1 LKAFLFIP
9 HPSALIPS
17 ENRMQRCPKCGR
29 TYQDD
34 NQKFCT
40 FDGGRLEQPSASE
53 SAPTVVDLNKTMQA
67 GFPPPPPPPPQQQP
81 GSTAPIVP
89 PPDLNRTV
97 MGGPSTP
104 TSEFQSH
111 PTGPTQGPTS
121 SPLQSPATSNPLP
134 PAPVSSQQLPPPGV
148 VSMPPPQPLGPASA
162 PLPSANTAPLGK
174 KSSKLPWILGVVAV
188 LLLLG
193 LGAGGVLLWF
203 ITGKGEKSRTGT
215 TINTTGDEKAN
226 TNANQGGND
235 NTATAQASP
244 TATAVQPPPNS
255 TQFVNTRRNLNSLLT
270 EHYADFSFYY
280 PRSWELDT
288 KAGSEGSS
296 NFVKVERKLP
306 PDFTQENFAVGYY
319 ESNGTVEADRPVYPS
334 LVRSFDS
341 KLSAAFPEYR
351 KVSEGETKINSL
363 SGYEFRFQSIS
374 RGTEKGD
381 ITIWGRVV
389 FLPPGTEGDKR
400 GVTLLMLA
408 TSVAPELTSID
419 DVGVR
424 GELPVILNTFKL
436 GQ

>member
-1 LKAFLFIP
+1 
-9 HPSALIPS
+9 
-17 ENRMQRCPKCGR
+17 MQRCPKCGR

-53 SAPTVVDLNKTMQA
+53 SAPTVVDLNKTMQSS
-67 GFPPPPPPPPQQQP
+67 FPSSQPPPPP

-89 PPDLNRTV
+89 PPDLDRTV
-97 MGGPSTP
+97 MGGRSTP

-121 SPLQSPATSNPLP
+121 SSLQPPATSNQLSSTA
-134 PAPVSSQQLPPPGV
+134 PAQPVA
-148 VSMPPPQPLGPASA
+148 PPPQHAVSVPPQPAAVSSSA
-162 PLPSANTAPLGK
+162 PLPPPNTAPLAK
-174 KSSKLPWILGVVAV
+174 KSSKLPWILGGVAV

-203 ITGKGEKSRTGT
+203 ITGRAERARTGGGGT
-215 TINTTGDEKAN
+215 AINTSRDDNAN
-226 TNANQGGND
+226 TNANASGND
-235 NTATAQASP
+235 NTTTANPSPSPASL
-244 TATAVQPPPNS
+244 QPPPNS
-255 TQFVNTRRNLNSLLT
+255 TQFVNTRRNLNSLLSD
-270 EHYADFSFYY
+270 HYADFSFYY

-288 KAGSEGSS
+288 KAGGEGSS

-334 LVRSFDS
+334 LVRSFNS

-351 KVSEGETKINSL
+351 KISEGETKVNSI
-363 SGYEFRFQSIS
+363 SGYEFRFQSVS

-408 TSVAPELTSID
+408 TSVAPELTSIE

>member
-1 LKAFLFIP
+1 
-9 HPSALIPS
+9 
-17 ENRMQRCPKCGR
+17 MQRCPKCGR

-40 FDGGRLEQPSASE
+40 FDGGRLEQPSASG

-67 GFPPPPPPPPQQQP
+67 GFPPPPPQQHEP
-81 GSTAPIVP
+81 GSTAPIV

-97 MGGPSTP
+97 MGGPATP

-121 SPLQSPATSNPLP
+121 SPLQPSATSNSLP
-134 PAPVSSQQLPPPGV
+134 PSPVPSQQLPPHA
-148 VSMPPPQPLGPASA
+148 VSMPSQPLGPSSA
-162 PLPSANTAPLGK
+162 PLPSANTAPIGK
-174 KSSKLPWILGVVAV
+174 KSSKLPWILGGVAV

-203 ITGKGEKSRTGT
+203 VTSRAEKSRTGT
-215 TINTTGDEKAN
+215 TINTSRDENA
-226 TNANQGGND
+226 NANQSSNNN
-235 NTATAQASP
+235 NTATATASP
-244 TATAVQPPPNS
+244 SPTAVQPPPNS

-341 KLSAAFPEYR
+341 KLSATFPEYH
-351 KVSEGETKINSL
+351 KVSEGETKINSI
-363 SGYEFRFQSIS
+363 SGYEFRFQSVS

>member
-1 LKAFLFIP
+1 
-9 HPSALIPS
+9 
-17 ENRMQRCPKCGR
+17 MQRCPKCGR

-40 FDGGRLEQPSASE
+40 FDGGRLEQPNASG
-53 SAPTVVDLNKTMQA
+53 SAPTVVDLNKTMQSN
-67 GFPPPPPPPPQQQP
+67 FPPPVPP

-89 PPDLNRTV
+89 PPDLSRTV
-97 MGGPSTP
+97 MGGPPTP

-111 PTGPTQGPTS
+111 PTGPTQGPTAA
-121 SPLQSPATSNPLP
+121 PLQAPVTSTPLP
-134 PAPVSSQQLPPPGV
+134 PPPHVPAQGPQQPHTGAVSVPPPAAA
-148 VSMPPPQPLGPASA
+148 SSA
-162 PLPSANTAPLGK
+162 PLPPQTAPLAK
-174 KSSKLPWILGVVAV
+174 KSSKLPWIFGGVAV
-188 LLLLG
+188 LFLLG

-203 ITGKGEKSRTGT
+203 LTAKPAKTTGGT
-215 TINTTGDEKAN
+215 TINTATDDKANANSSANANDNTTAN
-226 TNANQGGND
+226 TNTG
-235 NTATAQASP
+235 P
-244 TATAVQPPPNS
+244 AVVAPPPNS
-255 TQFVNTRRNLNSLLT
+255 TQFVNTRRNLNSLLSD
-270 EHYADFSFYY
+270 HYADFSFYY

-306 PDFTQENFAVGYY
+306 PDYTQENFAVGYY
-319 ESNGTVEADRPVYPS
+319 ESNGTVEADRPVFPS

-341 KLSAAFPEYR
+341 KLSASFPEYR
-351 KVSEGETKINSL
+351 KVSEGETTVNSIK
-363 SGYEFRFQSIS
+363 GYEFRFQSIS

-389 FLPPGTEGDKR
+389 FLPPGTDGDRR

-408 TSVAPELTSID
+408 TSVAPELTSLQ

-424 GELPVILNTFKL
+424 GELPVILNSFKL

>member
-1 LKAFLFIP
+1 
-9 HPSALIPS
+9 
-17 ENRMQRCPKCGR
+17 MQRCPKCGR

-53 SAPTVVDLNKTMQA
+53 SAPTVIDLNKTMQSS
-67 GFPPPPPPPPQQQP
+67 FPPPPPPQQQP

-111 PTGPTQGPTS
+111 PTGPTHGPTS
-121 SPLQSPATSNPLP
+121 SPLQPPATSHPLP
-134 PAPVSSQQLPPPGV
+134 ATPAPAQQVPPHA
-148 VSMPPPQPLGPASA
+148 VSMPPQQPPGISSA
-162 PLPSANTAPLGK
+162 PLPAPNTAPLGK
-174 KSSKLPWILGVVAV
+174 KSSKLPWILGGVAV

-203 ITGKGEKSRTGT
+203 ISGKGEKSRTGT
-215 TINTTGDEKAN
+215 TINTREEKAN
-226 TNANQGGND
+226 TNTSGND
-235 NTATAQASP
+235 NTANANASP
-244 TATAVQPPPNS
+244 GPVAAQPPPNS

-288 KAGSEGSS
+288 KAGGEGSS

-351 KVSEGETKINSL
+351 KVSEGETKINSI
-363 SGYEFRFQSIS
+363 SGYEFRFQSVS

-408 TSVAPELTSID
+408 TSVAPELTSIE

>member
-1 LKAFLFIP
+1 
-9 HPSALIPS
+9 
-17 ENRMQRCPKCGR
+17 MQRCPKCGR

-67 GFPPPPPPPPQQQP
+67 GFPPPPPPQQQHEP

-97 MGGPSTP
+97 MGGSSTP

-121 SPLQSPATSNPLP
+121 SALQPPATSNPLP
-134 PAPVSSQQLPPPGV
+134 PAPVPSQQLPPHA
-148 VSMPPPQPLGPASA
+148 VSMPPQPHGPASA
-162 PLPSANTAPLGK
+162 PLPSANTAPIGK
-174 KSSKLPWILGVVAV
+174 KSSKLPWILGGVAV

-203 ITGKGEKSRTGT
+203 VTSRGEKTRTGT
-215 TINTTGDEKAN
+215 TINTSQDDKAN
-226 TNANQGGND
+226 ANANQSAND
-235 NTATAQASP
+235 NTQAATASP
-244 TATAVQPPPNS
+244 SPTAVQPPPNS

-288 KAGSEGSS
+288 KAGGEGSS

-351 KVSEGETKINSL
+351 KVSEGETKINSI
-363 SGYEFRFQSIS
+363 SGYEFRFQSVS

>member
-1 LKAFLFIP
+1 
-9 HPSALIPS
+9 
-17 ENRMQRCPKCGR
+17 MQRCPKCGR

-40 FDGGRLEQPSASE
+40 FDGGRLEQGSASE
-53 SAPTVVDLNKTMQA
+53 SAPTVVDLNKTMQSS
-67 GFPPPPPPPPQQQP
+67 FPQQQQQPPPPPQQP

-121 SPLQSPATSNPLP
+121 SPLQQPATANPLP
-134 PAPVSSQQLPPPGV
+134 TSPVPAQQVPPGV
-148 VSMPPPQPLGPASA
+148 VSMPPQPPPGVSSA
-162 PLPSANTAPLGK
+162 PLAPPNTAPLAK
-174 KSSKLPWILGVVAV
+174 KSSKLPWIFGGVAV

-215 TINTTGDEKAN
+215 GTAINTSRDE
-226 TNANQGGND
+226 NANANANANA
-235 NTATAQASP
+235 NTATVNASP
-244 TATAVQPPPNS
+244 TPTAAQPPPNS

-288 KAGSEGSS
+288 KAGGEGSS

-341 KLSAAFPEYR
+341 KLSAAFPEYK
-351 KVSEGETKINSL
+351 KVSEGETKINAIN
-363 SGYEFRFQSIS
+363 GYEFRFQSVS